1 MQFSEHLPR
10 LAKLADRLTVIRSM
24 THREGDHTRGG
35 YLMRTGYVWD
45 NQIAYPGLGCI
56 LGREL
61 AEDKSPLPRFVAIGP
76 RFNGIPQ
83 QDPGFLGAKYGPLNV
98 EAPDSTFREVKPS
111 ELDLRVPPLE
121 AFKALDKDNAEAMRK
136 SVLEAF
142 DLAAEKKAVRESYT
156 MTPFGQS
163 CLLARRLIEKG
174 VPVVEVTFFG
184 WDTHADNF
192 KSVAKLS
199 KALDGGFASLLTD
212 LEERK
217 LLDKTLIMWM
227 GEFGRTPKINVN
239 NGRDHWPVC
248 FSVVLAGA
256 KLKHG
261 VVIGK
266 TSADG
271 FTIDE
276 RPVTVEELFA
286 TIYTAV
292 DVNPMRQNLSNTGQP
307 VRLVP
312 KGTKAVAE
320 ALK

>member
-1 MQFSEHLPR
+1 MRISPLNLLSGLCLLAALLVGAALLPAAVHGDDPTPDMTAPPPIVQPLPRVAALPAEAPPPKGLHVIILWMSGGPSQIDTFDPKPNDPNGGPFQAIDTAIKGVQFSEHLPR

-111 ELDLRVPPLE
+111 ELDLRLPPLE

-142 DLAAEKKAVRESYT
+142 DLAAEKKALRESYT

-163 CLLARRLIEKG
+163 C
-174 VPVVEVTFFG
+174 
-184 WDTHADNF
+184 
-192 KSVAKLS
+192 
-199 KALDGGFASLLTD
+199 
-212 LEERK
+212 
-217 LLDKTLIMWM
+217 
-227 GEFGRTPKINVN
+227 
-239 NGRDHWPVC
+239 
-248 FSVVLAGA
+248 
-256 KLKHG
+256 
-261 VVIGK
+261 
-266 TSADG
+266 
-271 FTIDE
+271 
-276 RPVTVEELFA
+276 
-286 TIYTAV
+286 
-292 DVNPMRQNLSNTGQP
+292 
-307 VRLVP
+307 
-312 KGTKAVAE
+312 
-320 ALK
+320 